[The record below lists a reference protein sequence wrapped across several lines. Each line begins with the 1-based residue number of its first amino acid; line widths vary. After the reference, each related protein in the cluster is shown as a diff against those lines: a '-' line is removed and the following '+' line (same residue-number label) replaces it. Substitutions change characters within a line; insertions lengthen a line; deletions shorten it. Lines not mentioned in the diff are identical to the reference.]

1 MRRVTWP
8 ALTVLLFLAG
18 GCSHNREY
26 DGRPSPDAG
35 RTYRVDEIRRD
46 GEWGSPAG
54 RALAMRDELRLTDRQ
69 MARLERIRRS
79 YERRDRPRGNSEGH
93 RNDRKN
99 DRAERNFNAERREVD
114 AVLTED
120 QRDRYYRR

>member
-1 MRRVTWP
+1 MRRVTLP
-8 ALTVLLFLAG
+8 VLTTLLIAVG
-18 GCSHNREY
+18 ACSHNQEY
-26 DGRPSPDAG
+26 DGRPSPRAD
-35 RTYRVDEIRRD
+35 RTYRVDEVRRD
-46 GEWGSPAG
+46 DWGSPAA

-69 MARLERIRRS
+69 ITRLERIRRTHD
-79 YERRDRPRGNSEGH
+79 RRDRPRGNSEGH

-99 DRAERNFNAERREVD
+99 DRVERDFNAERRAVD